1 MSQNVPINNHG
12 NRVKLSDALPLD
24 TPFSVFVFPTTY
36 CNFHCVYCAHSMDAA
51 GMREHY
57 GLVQQ
62 TMDMDTYRTVLRQL
76 RQFPRKIKL
85 LSLTGQG
92 EPLMN
97 RQLPEM
103 IRLARDAGVAE
114 RIEIITNGSLLTP
127 ELSDA
132 LIGAGL
138 DGLRISVQGLD
149 SRKYVAVC
157 GCQIDFDRFIQNIRY
172 FYQHK
177 GQCDLFVKI
186 MDAALDEGED
196 KKFYQIFDSI
206 SDRMYIECC
215 RPVYSGVEFTEN
227 MDATVIDRYGNT
239 HPPRKVCPLSFF
251 MLSVFPDGDVEPC
264 DSIYK
269 PIVLGN
275 VHTSTLQEM
284 FLGERLRE
292 FQRQQLLGRR
302 YDNEK
307 CAVCC
312 APDDVS
318 HPLDVLDDS
327 AGGLL
332 ARLYGGPI

>member
-1 MSQNVPINNHG
+1 MSQNLPINNHQ

-36 CNFHCVYCAHSMDAA
+36 CNFRCVYCAHSMDAA
-51 GMREHY
+51 EMEKHY
-57 GLVQQ
+57 GLIQQ
-62 TMDMDTYRTVLRQL
+62 TMDMDTYCTVIQQL

-97 RQLPEM
+97 KQLPEM
-103 IRLARDAGVAE
+103 VRYAREAEVAE

-132 LIGAGL
+132 LIAAGL
-138 DGLRISVQGLD
+138 DGLRISMQGLD
-149 SRKYVAVC
+149 CEKYAAVC
-157 GCQIDFDRFIQNIRY
+157 GRPIDFDQFIQNIRY

-186 MDAALDEGED
+186 MDSALDEGQD
-196 KKFYQIFDSI
+196 QDFYRILDPI
-206 SDRMYIECC
+206 SDRMYIERC
-215 RPVYSGVEFTEN
+215 RPVYDGVEFTASMN
-227 MDATVIDRYGNT
+227 AVAIDRYGNE

-269 PIVLGN
+269 PVILGN
-275 VHTSTLQEM
+275 VHTNTLREM
-284 FLGERLRE
+284 FLGETLKE
-292 FQRQQLLGRR
+292 FQRQQLAGRR
-302 YDNEK
+302 YDNKK

-327 AGGLL
+327 AEWLL
-332 ARLYGGPI
+332 DKLYGGHL

>member
-1 MSQNVPINNHG
+1 
-12 NRVKLSDALPLD
+12 
-24 TPFSVFVFPTTY
+24 
-36 CNFHCVYCAHSMDAA
+36 MDETA
-51 GMREHY
+51 MREHY
-57 GLVQQ
+57 GLLQQ
-62 TMDMDTYRTVLRQL
+62 TMDMDTYRTVIQQL
-76 RQFPRKIKL
+76 RQFPRKVKL

-92 EPLMN
+92 EPLLN
-97 RQLPEM
+97 SRLPEM
-103 IRLARDAGVAE
+103 IRLAKEAEIAE

-127 ELSDA
+127 EFSNA
-132 LIGAGL
+132 LIHAGL
-138 DGLRISVQGLD
+138 DGLRVSVQGLT
-149 SRKYVAVC
+149 SEKYAAIC
-157 GCQIDFDRFIQNIRY
+157 GCPIDFDRFVENIRY

-196 KKFYQIFDSI
+196 RKFYQIFDPI
-206 SDRMYIECC
+206 SDRMYIERC
-215 RPVYSGVEFTEN
+215 RPVYDGVEFTAN
-227 MDATVIDRYGNT
+227 MSAITIDRYGNE
-239 HPPRKVCPLSFF
+239 HPARKVCPLSFF

-275 VHTSTLQEM
+275 VHTDTLRDM
-284 FLGERLRE
+284 FMGERLKE

-302 YDNEK
+302 YNNSK

-327 AGGLL
+327 AERLL
-332 ARLYGGPI
+332 ESLYGGSA

>member
-1 MSQNVPINNHG
+1 MSQNIPINNHL

-36 CNFHCVYCAHSMDAA
+36 CNFHCVYCAHSMDGE
-51 GMREHY
+51 GMKKQY
-57 GLVQQ
+57 GLVPQ
-62 TMDMDTYRTVLRQL
+62 TMDMDTYHTVIQQL
-76 RQFPRKIKL
+76 RQFPRKVKL

-103 IRLARDAGVAE
+103 VREAKQAGVAE

-127 ELSDA
+127 ALSEA
-132 LIGAGL
+132 LVDAGL
-138 DGLRISVQGLD
+138 DGLRVSVQGL
-149 SRKYVAVC
+149 SSEKYAQVC
-157 GCQIDFDRFIQNIRY
+157 GYPIDFNQFIANIRY

-177 GQCDLFVKI
+177 RGCDLFVKI
-186 MDAALDEGED
+186 MDAALDEGDDRE
-196 KKFYQIFDSI
+196 FYRIFDPI
-206 SDRMYIECC
+206 SDRMYIERC
-215 RPVYSGVEFTEN
+215 RPVYDGVEFTTN
-227 MDATVIDRYGNT
+227 MNAAAMDRYGNE
-239 HPPRKVCPLSFF
+239 HPPRKICPLSFF

-269 PIVLGN
+269 PVVLGN
-275 VHTSTLQEM
+275 VHTSTLREM
-284 FLGERLRE
+284 FSGDKLKE

-318 HPLDVLDDS
+318 HPLDVLDDC
-327 AGGLL
+327 AEWLL
-332 ARLYGGPI
+332 EKLYGGSK